1 MKNSSRPKAPAH
13 LSAAAKKWWAAL
25 TDLYEFESPD
35 SVMTLE
41 CVMECFDR
49 ATAARQMVEKDGAVV
64 KDRFGQL
71 KAHPATVI
79 ERDAKMA
86 MLRALRALG
95 LDIIQPGTLPI
106 GRPAGR

>member
-1 MKNSSRPKAPAH
+1 M
-13 LSAAAKKWWAAL
+13 

-49 ATAARQMVEKDGAVV
+49 ATAARQMVEKDGLALA
-64 KDRFGQL
+64 DRFGQL

>member
-1 MKNSSRPKAPAH
+1 MRNSRPRAPAH
-13 LSAAAKKWWAAL
+13 LSKAARTWWKQL
-25 TDLYEFESPD
+25 TDMYEFESPD

-49 ATAARQMVEKDGAVV
+49 ATAAREMVQKEGVV
-64 KDRFGQL
+64 IRDRFGQL
-71 KAHPATVI
+71 KQHPGTIV

-86 MLRALRALG
+86 MLRALRQLG
-95 LDIIQPGTLPI
+95 LDVIPPGTLPI

>member
-13 LSAAAKKWWAAL
+13 LSAAAKKWWSKL
-25 TDLYEFESPD
+25 ISEYEFETPD

-49 ATAARQMVEKDGAVV
+49 ATAAREMVEKDGAVLN
-64 KDRFGQL
+64 DRFGQL

-79 ERDAKMA
+79 ERDARMA
-86 MLRALRALG
+86 MLRALKALG
-95 LDIIQPGTLPI
+95 LDVVQPGTLPI
-106 GRPAGR
+106 GRPPGR